1 MKQLN
6 TIQKLENLNDV
17 FALDEPGPG
26 GAHHLYQ
33 VCKHNTGRI
42 SEEDGTFRIRPEDMV
57 LTVQMQCGGR
67 REAGSI
73 SVAVDA
79 DLLEIVRD
87 RLRAYQTNSLKESF
101 RVAALYGV
109 KTAFPNEGPYVPQ
122 ETGFCHAYGCALAH
136 IEEALMW
143 LNRGVE
149 DRITRGVL
157 GTEQE

>member
-1 MKQLN
+1 MKQLS

-17 FALDEPGPG
+17 FAIDVPGPG

-42 SEEDGTFRIRPEDMV
+42 CEEDGTFRTRPENMV
-57 LTVQMQCGGR
+57 LTVQMQYGGR
-67 REAGSI
+67 NAAGSI
-73 SVAVDA
+73 SGAVDA

-87 RLRAYQTNSLKESF
+87 RLRDFQA
-101 RVAALYGV
+101 
-109 KTAFPNEGPYVPQ
+109 GPYSCR
-122 ETGFCHAYGCALAH
+122 ENACALTH

-143 LNRGVE
+143 LNRRVE

>member
-1 MKQLN
+1 MKQLS

-17 FALDEPGPG
+17 FAIDAPGPG

-42 SEEDGTFRIRPEDMV
+42 SEEDGTFRTRPENMV
-57 LTVQMQCGGR
+57 LTVQMQYGGR
-67 REAGSI
+67 NAAGSI
-73 SVAVDA
+73 SGAVDA

-87 RLRAYQTNSLKESF
+87 RLRDFQA
-101 RVAALYGV
+101 
-109 KTAFPNEGPYVPQ
+109 GPYSCR
-122 ETGFCHAYGCALAH
+122 ENACALTH

-143 LNRGVE
+143 LNRRVE

>member
-1 MKQLN
+1 MKQLS

-17 FALDEPGPG
+17 FAIDVPGPG

-42 SEEDGTFRIRPEDMV
+42 SEEDGTFRTRPENMV
-57 LTVQMQCGGR
+57 LTVQMQYGPR
-67 REAGSI
+67 KDAESI
-73 SVAVDA
+73 SGVIDA

-87 RLRAYQTNSLKESF
+87 RLRDFQA
-101 RVAALYGV
+101 
-109 KTAFPNEGPYVPQ
+109 GPYSCR
-122 ETGFCHAYGCALAH
+122 ENACALTH

-143 LNRGVE
+143 LNRRVE

>member
-1 MKQLN
+1 MKQLS

-17 FALDEPGPG
+17 FAIDVPGPG

-42 SEEDGTFRIRPEDMV
+42 SEEDGTFRTRPENMV
-57 LTVQMQCGGR
+57 LTVQMQYGGR
-67 REAGSI
+67 NAAWSI
-73 SVAVDA
+73 SGAVDA

-87 RLRAYQTNSLKESF
+87 RLRDFQA
-101 RVAALYGV
+101 
-109 KTAFPNEGPYVPQ
+109 GPYSCR
-122 ETGFCHAYGCALAH
+122 ENACALTH

-143 LNRGVE
+143 LNRRVE

>member
-1 MKQLN
+1 MKQLS

-17 FALDEPGPG
+17 FAIDVPGPG

-42 SEEDGTFRIRPEDMV
+42 SEEDGTFRTRPENMV
-57 LTVQMQCGGR
+57 LTVQMQYGGR
-67 REAGSI
+67 NAAGAI
-73 SVAVDA
+73 SGAVDA

-87 RLRAYQTNSLKESF
+87 RLRDFQA
-101 RVAALYGV
+101 
-109 KTAFPNEGPYVPQ
+109 GPYSCR
-122 ETGFCHAYGCALAH
+122 ENACALTH

-143 LNRGVE
+143 LNRRVE

>member
-1 MKQLN
+1 MKQLS

-17 FALDEPGPG
+17 FAIDVPGPG

-42 SEEDGTFRIRPEDMV
+42 SEEDGTFRTRPENMV
-57 LTVQMQCGGR
+57 LTVQMQYGGR
-67 REAGSI
+67 NAAGSI
-73 SVAVDA
+73 SGAADA

-87 RLRAYQTNSLKESF
+87 RLRDFQA
-101 RVAALYGV
+101 
-109 KTAFPNEGPYVPQ
+109 GPYSCR
-122 ETGFCHAYGCALAH
+122 ENASALTH

-143 LNRGVE
+143 LNRRVE

>member
-1 MKQLN
+1 MKQLS

-17 FALDEPGPG
+17 FAIDVPGPG

-42 SEEDGTFRIRPEDMV
+42 SEEDGTFRTRPENMV
-57 LTVQMQCGGR
+57 LTVQMQYGGR
-67 REAGSI
+67 NAAGSI
-73 SVAVDA
+73 SGAVDA

-87 RLRAYQTNSLKESF
+87 RLRDFQA
-101 RVAALYGV
+101 
-109 KTAFPNEGPYVPQ
+109 GPYSCR
-122 ETGFCHAYGCALAH
+122 ENACALTH

-143 LNRGVE
+143 LNRRVE

>member
-1 MKQLN
+1 MKQLS

-17 FALDEPGPG
+17 FAIDVPGPG

-42 SEEDGTFRIRPEDMV
+42 SEEDGTFRTRPENMV
-57 LTVQMQCGGR
+57 LTVQMQYGGR
-67 REAGSI
+67 NAAGSI
-73 SVAVDA
+73 SGAVDA

-87 RLRAYQTNSLKESF
+87 RLRDFQA
-101 RVAALYGV
+101 
-109 KTAFPNEGPYVPQ
+109 GPYSCR
-122 ETGFCHAYGCALAH
+122 ENACALPH

-143 LNRGVE
+143 LNRRVE

>member
-1 MKQLN
+1 MKQLS

-17 FALDEPGPG
+17 FAIDVPGPG

-42 SEEDGTFRIRPEDMV
+42 SEEDGTFRTRPENMV
-57 LTVQMQCGGR
+57 LTVQMQYGGR
-67 REAGSI
+67 SAAGSI
-73 SVAVDA
+73 SGAVDA

-87 RLRAYQTNSLKESF
+87 RLRDFQA
-101 RVAALYGV
+101 
-109 KTAFPNEGPYVPQ
+109 GPYSCR
-122 ETGFCHAYGCALAH
+122 ENACALTH

-143 LNRGVE
+143 LNRRVE